1 MSDVKMPTLP
11 QSMESNGWQ
20 FVTDQTPRDC
30 DLMLWHAMLEVD
42 DDGERTDKVVGY
54 IVYVGSRSTGA
65 SHWDEPHHMTN
76 KPSADWLGD
85 SWEYA
90 DAPSLWRA
98 MPPLMDMSAL
108 DALEE
113 VYCKP

>member
-1 MSDVKMPTLP
+1 MPTLP

-65 SHWDEPHHMTN
+65 SHWDEPHHMTT

-90 DAPSLWRA
+90 DAPSLWRP
-98 MPPLMDMSAL
+98 MPPLMDMTAL